1 VTVGEPVLRLRDLR
15 KQFVGTPV
23 LRGVSLDVAPGEVH
37 ALIGQN
43 GSGKSTLIKIL
54 AGFHLAD
61 AGSEAWID
69 GEPLDLS
76 RPVSETSRLRFV
88 HQDLGQILELDAV
101 DNMGLSQGFARKA
114 DRLIDWRGQRRR
126 TKEALAPFGVEIDV
140 TLPLGQ
146 ATPLQRSV
154 VAIATALED
163 WSGGHGVLVLDEPTA
178 ALPPHEVA
186 TLFEIVRGVRSRG
199 ASVIYV
205 SHRMDE
211 IFELADTV
219 SVLRG
224 GAIVATRAIAETTP
238 DELATLM
245 VGTSVERVSPPR
257 RRIDEQAALALEV
270 RNLRSKYLRGVDLV
284 LRRGEVV
291 GLAGLQ
297 GSGRDDFPY
306 VVAGMS
312 EQQAGQLRLDGE
324 GPWAPVGKRG
334 LQLPIVPADRLR
346 EALVADFD
354 SGENLTISNLS
365 ALRRGPLLEHRREG
379 ALVRDWI
386 DRLSVVPDDPRAA
399 VLTLS
404 GGNQQKLVIGRVLA
418 EEPRLVVLCDPTA
431 GVDIATRQA
440 IYRLIERE
448 VAGGLSVIVSSA
460 DVEDLVSLCT
470 RVLVLRDGVVER
482 ELRGAEITEGTITHA
497 MEGVGA

>member
-1 VTVGEPVLRLRDLR
+1 MAAGEPILRLRELR

-23 LRGVSLDVAPGEVH
+23 LRGISLDIAPGEVH

-61 AGSEAWID
+61 PGSQAWID
-69 GEPLDLS
+69 GKPVDLS
-76 RPVSETSRLRFV
+76 RPARDTSRLRFV

-114 DRLIDWRGQRRR
+114 DRRIDWRGQRRR
-126 TKEALAPFGVEIDV
+126 TEDALAPFGVEIDV

-163 WSGGHGVLVLDEPTA
+163 WPGGNGVLVLDEPTA

-186 TLFEIVRGVRSRG
+186 TLFDIVRGVRSRG

-224 GAIVATRAIAETTP
+224 GAIVATRVTKDTTP

-245 VGTSVERVSPPR
+245 VGESVDLVSPPR
-257 RRIDEQAALALEV
+257 SRVDEHAVPALQA

-297 GSGRDDFPY
+297 GSGRDDLPY
-306 VVAGMS
+306 VVAGVS
-312 EQQAGQLRLDGE
+312 EQAAGELRLDDG
-324 GPWAPVGKRG
+324 GAWAPVGKRG
-334 LQLPIVPADRLR
+334 FQLPIVPADRLGD
-346 EALVADFD
+346 ALVAEFD
-354 SGENLTISNLS
+354 AGENLTLSSLS
-365 ALRRGPLLEHRREG
+365 ALSHGALMDHRREG

-386 DRLSVVPDDPRAA
+386 DRLSVVPDDPGAA

-418 EEPRLVVLCDPTA
+418 EGPRVVVLCDPTA

-440 IYRLIERE
+440 IYRLVERE
-448 VAGGLSVIVSSA
+448 AAGGLSVIVSSA
-460 DVEDLVSLCT
+460 DVEDLVSMCT

-482 ELRGAEITEGTITHA
+482 ELRGEAITEGTITHA
-497 MEGVGA
+497 MEGVQV